1 MLPAHRVSRQMH
13 RTQHPHPRASHEV
26 NQHSVLDIE
35 GSYMELVAG
44 SSQYCTLLES
54 PKAALQAEIY
64 CTLVAHTGMELWQH
78 KIGNIIRIAENR
90 PTSCPHSLAHD

>member
-35 GSYMELVAG
+35 GSDMELVPG
-44 SSQYCTLLES
+44 SSQYYTWLES
-54 PKAALQAEIY
+54 PKAALHAGSY
-64 CTLVAHTGMELWQH
+64 CKLVAHTVVELCQH
-78 KIGNIIRIAENR
+78 NIGTIVVLLSR
-90 PTSCPHSLAHD
+90 